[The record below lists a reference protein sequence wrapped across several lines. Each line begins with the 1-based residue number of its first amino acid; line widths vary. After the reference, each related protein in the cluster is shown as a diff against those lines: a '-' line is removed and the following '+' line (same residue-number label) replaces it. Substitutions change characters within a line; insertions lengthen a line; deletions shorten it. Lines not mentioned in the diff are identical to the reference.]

1 MGAHVHG
8 VYDNISET
16 YKAVLQLIGT
26 GWNKNQL
33 ILITSALAVSDDE
46 IDEINRQ
53 QAIRQKSLLETVFPL
68 RNYSQ
73 EYFSGLSDDHK
84 AMLLPYQ
91 ADLEAGRVVLVVSS
105 SSVL

>member
-1 MGAHVHG
+1 MDAHVHG

-33 ILITSALAVSDDE
+33 ILITSALAVNDDE
-46 IDEINRQ
+46 GNELDRQ

-73 EYFSGLSDDHK
+73 NYFSGLSDDHK

-91 ADLEAGRVVLVVSS
+91 ADLEAGRVVLVVSAS
-105 SSVL
+105 GTL